1 MKKFK
6 DIYKTLK
13 VRDIIYSDAGENYL
27 DISIVVEI
35 TEETIRFK
43 TIITTHDMEKILY
56 SHWKYKFDL
65 YWELLERTK

>member
-1 MKKFK
+1 MSFFPSIIKGLLERNKMKKFK

-43 TIITTHDMEKILY
+43 KD
-56 SHWKYKFDL
+56 
-65 YWELLERTK
+65 

>member
-43 TIITTHDMEKILY
+43 KD
-56 SHWKYKFDL
+56 
-65 YWELLERTK
+65 